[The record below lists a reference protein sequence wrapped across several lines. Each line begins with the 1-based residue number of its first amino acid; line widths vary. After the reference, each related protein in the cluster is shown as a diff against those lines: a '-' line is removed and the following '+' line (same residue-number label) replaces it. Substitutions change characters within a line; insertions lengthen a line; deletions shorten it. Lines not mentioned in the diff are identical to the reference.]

1 MTSPPVNVTPGNV
14 TPGNGLPPGR
24 RPMQSRKP
32 TALRQQL
39 FVFAVVVVTALVFRL
54 VVPHHDLNERL
65 AADVTKA
72 IVANNM
78 RPVEGD
84 FNALRRPQLEDRAK
98 VGRLSNDLN
107 ALGAFKGV
115 KETTPS
121 DPAQGYHTFAATF
134 DKATW
139 SEDMTL
145 DADGKIAAFHVHPAK
160 QP

>member
-1 MTSPPVNVTPGNV
+1 MNAPVNVTPGNR
-14 TPGNGLPPGR
+14 PRARAPRRLGL
-24 RPMQSRKP
+24 
-32 TALRQQL
+32 QL

-54 VVPHHDLNERL
+54 VVPHTNRYERL
-65 AADVTKA
+65 AGDVTRA
-72 IVANNM
+72 ILANNM
-78 RPVEGD
+78 RPVEGE

-98 VGRLSNDLN
+98 VGQLSDDLT

-121 DPAQGYHTFAATF
+121 GAREGYHTFAARF

-145 DADGKIAAFHVHPAK
+145 DADGKIATFHVHPTSAT
-160 QP
+160 Q